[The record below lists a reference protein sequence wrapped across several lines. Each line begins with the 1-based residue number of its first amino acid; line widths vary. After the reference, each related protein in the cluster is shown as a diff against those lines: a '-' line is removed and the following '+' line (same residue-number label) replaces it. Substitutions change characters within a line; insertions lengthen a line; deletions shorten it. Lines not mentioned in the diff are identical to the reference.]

1 MNVADWSF
9 CWFCVPLWYFVFLWC
24 HSVFLLISGSYFC
37 VGFFFVVVWFYIILR
52 LCAHGVL
59 KVSSHWLT
67 AVSIRGAGKWWG
79 GARTM
84 TLQSHVS
91 SCCAEQPEDDS
102 ADRAAAGLTQGA
114 VLLFS
119 PRAWIITMY
128 FVITAM
134 KGECK
139 RCVCV
144 CHFTLG
150 LEFSFSASTW
160 LLVHGEAPLCFLFCM
175 VSLVCVRS
183 SSPSCQRY
191 STCVVVSDNCWSAET
206 RHPHWSWKCYF
217 GKCESS

>member
-1 MNVADWSF
+1 MLILDKHHDDDVRTTPKVDWHECCRLVILLILCPSVVL
-9 CWFCVPLWYFVFLWC
+9 CVSLVSFCVPSHQWFIFLCW
-24 HSVFLLISGSYFC
+24 V
-37 VGFFFVVVWFYIILR
+37 FFVVVWFYIILR

-144 CHFTLG
+144 
-150 LEFSFSASTW
+150 SFYFGFR
-160 LLVHGEAPLCFLFCM
+160 VFFQRFNMIVGPR
-175 VSLVCVRS
+175 RS
-183 SSPSCQRY
+183 STLLFVLYGFPGLCALILTELSALLYMCC
-191 STCVVVSDNCWSAET
+191 CVW
-206 RHPHWSWKCYF
+206 
-217 GKCESS
+217 

>member
-1 MNVADWSF
+1 MILCPFVVTLCFFGVILCSF
-9 CWFCVPLWYFVFLWC
+9 SSVVHIFVLVFL
-24 HSVFLLISGSYFC
+24 
-37 VGFFFVVVWFYIILR
+37 WFYIILR
-52 LCAHGVL
+52 LYSHGVL

-67 AVSIRGAGKWWG
+67 AVSIKGAGKWWG
-79 GARTM
+79 GARTL

-128 FVITAM
+128 FVISAM

-139 RCVCV
+139 GVCV
-144 CHFTLG
+144 SFYFG
-150 LEFSFSASTW
+150 FEFSFSASTC
-160 LLVHGEAPLCFLFCM
+160 LLVHGEAPLCFLFCT

-183 SSPSCQRY
+183 SSPSCQCC